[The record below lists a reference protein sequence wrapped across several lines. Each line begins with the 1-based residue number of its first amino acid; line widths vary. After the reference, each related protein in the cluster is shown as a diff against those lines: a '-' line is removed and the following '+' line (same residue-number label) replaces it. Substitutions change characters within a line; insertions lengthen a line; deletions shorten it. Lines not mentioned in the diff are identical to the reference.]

1 MLEKEAIIKKLQ
13 DYFAQK
19 QEVEFAYLF
28 GSIARDEANK
38 LSDIDI
44 AVMCKGKCSILRM
57 MSEIAR
63 ELQFD
68 EIDIV
73 DLKQTKNLRLLKS
86 IIQEGIVVKDAQ
98 KRWDWELHKYHLALD
113 FLNHARVVYGY

>member
-13 DYFAQK
+13 DYFAKK

-28 GSIARDEANK
+28 GSVARDEANK

-57 MSEIAR
+57 MSEIAHLLR
-63 ELQFD
+63 VED
-68 EIDIV
+68 VDVV
-73 DLKQTKNLRLLKS
+73 DLNRLRNNS
-86 IIQEGIVVKDAQ
+86 ILMDIIREGIVLKSSDRQ
-98 KRWDWELHKYHLALD
+98 EEWEIKSYHKVLD
-113 FLNHARVVYGY
+113 FFTSTRLVYGY